1 MTLIFAPLHGSR
13 TVGTQDPRAGQC
25 CRRAAD
31 CVDMRGGKTFAEVL
45 AAELETG
52 GEVPLSW
59 GRPSDRPMTPPL
71 FVFGTPQFD
80 VRQSPFRPATFHSI
94 GARPAE
100 RALPPPTTLTADEQ
114 RALGVLN
121 SLGAD
126 LTGTP
131 SSSDLR
137 RAYRRLAR
145 RYHPDRHPGSSHAEQ
160 VRLSRLFAELTDGYR
175 VLAAALDI
183 GATRH

>member
-1 MTLIFAPLHGSR
+1 
-13 TVGTQDPRAGQC
+13 
-25 CRRAAD
+25 
-31 CVDMRGGKTFAEVL
+31 VL
-45 AAELETG
+45 AAELEAG
-52 GEVPLSW
+52 GDDPRSW
-59 GRPSDRPMTPPL
+59 SRLSDRPMTPPL
-71 FVFGTPQFD
+71 FVFGTPQFHF
-80 VRQSPFRPATFHSI
+80 RQPQFGQATSPSI
-94 GARPAE
+94 GERSAG
-100 RALPPPTTLTADEQ
+100 RALPLPTTLTADEQ

-121 SLGAD
+121 DLGAD
-126 LTGTP
+126 LTATP

-175 VLAAALDI
+175 VLAAALDL